1 MHDFLL
7 RRTLAQCAFGM
18 AADAIRTLRD
28 MGHGHGDQ
36 LLGLARQCFV
46 GEDTLAERR
55 AVTADPAA
63 EFASRSTIGTRV
75 PRPLAM
81 LCQRSC
87 ELIV

>member
-36 LLGLARQCFV
+36 LLGLARQCAV
-46 GEDTLAERR
+46 DEDTLAEGLERGG
-55 AVTADPAA
+55 
-63 EFASRSTIGTRV
+63 RSGRELL
-75 PRPLAM
+75 PLA
-81 LCQRSC
+81 LQLSLRFRVH
-87 ELIV
+87 LAFHGRFLDK